1 MTDNIHTIGLTRDE
15 LRVSMEVIHNFLETL
30 STEIEEADSAMER
43 AALLFLQRRALS
55 VVEKM
60 ANAALEQAVNTP

>member
-60 ANAALEQAVNTP
+60 ANAALEQAVNPP